1 MGGFTIKNFNDV
13 PDRTGDMEG
22 LEARWAREHIDSEH
36 LGVSLFRYSPGFH
49 SQLGHRHRV
58 QEEVY
63 VVVSGSGR
71 AKLDDEIV
79 ELKPYDALRVAP
91 DVTRAFEAG
100 PEGLELLVFGS
111 GDGGL
116 ADAEVEP
123 GWWAD
128 AD

>member
-13 PDRTGDMEG
+13 PDRTGGMEG

-63 VVVSGSGR
+63 VVISGSGR

-79 ELKPYDALRVAP
+79 ELREWDILRVAP
-91 DVTRAFEAG
+91 PVIRAFEAG
-100 PEGLELLVFGS
+100 PDGLDVIAIGS
-111 GDGGL
+111 NRPKGGDGELIG
-116 ADAEVEP
+116 E
-123 GWWAD
+123 WWMD
-128 AD
+128 